1 MQRHSIEPR
10 TKKYVKEYGFSSF
23 ERKYKKLLDT
33 GLDYLKIAS
42 QKVVHKANKFLGNKI
57 TDAVTKS
64 NDEKIVKNRTNVE
77 EIVIPL
83 EKIDEI
89 LNKLSKV
96 L

>member
-1 MQRHSIEPR
+1 MQLHSIEPR
-10 TKKYVKEYGFSSF
+10 TKKYVKEYGFLSF

-89 LNKLSKV
+89 LNKL
-96 L
+96 

>member
-10 TKKYVKEYGFSSF
+10 TKKYVKEYGFLSF

-89 LNKLSKV
+89 LHKL
-96 L
+96 

>member
-10 TKKYVKEYGFSSF
+10 TKKYVKEYGFLSF

-89 LNKLSKV
+89 LNKL
-96 L
+96 

>member
-1 MQRHSIEPR
+1 MQLHSIEPR
-10 TKKYVKEYGFSSF
+10 TKKYVKEYGFLSF

-57 TDAVTKS
+57 TDAVTKP
-64 NDEKIVKNRTNVE
+64 NDEKIVKLNANRTNVE

-89 LNKLSKV
+89 LNKL
-96 L
+96 

>member
-10 TKKYVKEYGFSSF
+10 TKKYVKEYGFLSF
-23 ERKYKKLLDT
+23 ERKYKNLLDT

-89 LNKLSKV
+89 LNKL
-96 L
+96 